1 MKQFRNTYLAQVS
14 IAVLMVLAACSGLTN
29 ESLESGNRQIKGKE
43 ARKPVEFVVEP
54 ENLNVSIDGKVY
66 EAETEES
73 FNVTKI
79 NDGVIESFNGDI
91 NNWWTGEGGRYVTET
106 SGGALKVKAKKVGPR
121 YDAFGSPYPNLDFSG
136 GVALR
141 VRARAES
148 EKAPVLRIDLRDA
161 NGYTSNAKPVVNR
174 IAIDNSKYT
183 EYYFVYDAKLKQA
196 WPEEKVLDPKAINQ
210 LTYFLN
216 PGSTP
221 WTGTLYIDE
230 VRAIPLSQVPKVTK
244 PVVVGSNGGM
254 IESFEDGMITWWVSG
269 NEKGD
274 SPDGHSMRI
283 VANKVGPAYDA
294 FGRSFDPINFNVAS
308 TIRVRAK
315 VEAAEAPNVR
325 LDVKDPNGY
334 ATNGRPNIVKFDK
347 GDVWTDYYFPYKGKF
362 TQTWP
367 VYKKVDPTQIQEM
380 LFMINAGKSP
390 WSGKLYIKE
399 IEAMEPL
406 PEEDKGATSASGK
419 IVQESPSTLPGIVMD
434 NIEGGV
440 DSWWLGSDK
449 FTVTSLKD
457 KIMQVSGKDVGPD
470 YETFGRGFET
480 IDFTKTPIVVIR
492 GMVEEGQPSPLVRFD
507 VKDSDGHVAN
517 AEPIII
523 PFQSDGKFRDYFY
536 DFRGKFLQTYPDNQ
550 TVNPAIIS
558 EMIFFVNPGGPKIS
572 TTFYIED
579 IKALTPEEYQKALNK

>member
-1 MKQFRNTYLAQVS
+1 
-14 IAVLMVLAACSGLTN
+14 
-29 ESLESGNRQIKGKE
+29 
-43 ARKPVEFVVEP
+43 
-54 ENLNVSIDGKVY
+54 
-66 EAETEES
+66 
-73 FNVTKI
+73 
-79 NDGVIESFNGDI
+79 
-91 NNWWTGEGGRYVTET
+91 
-106 SGGALKVKAKKVGPR
+106 
-121 YDAFGSPYPNLDFSG
+121 
-136 GVALR
+136 
-141 VRARAES
+141 
-148 EKAPVLRIDLRDA
+148 
-161 NGYTSNAKPVVNR
+161 
-174 IAIDNSKYT
+174 
-183 EYYFVYDAKLKQA
+183 
-196 WPEEKVLDPKAINQ
+196 
-210 LTYFLN
+210 
-216 PGSTP
+216 
-221 WTGTLYIDE
+221 
-230 VRAIPLSQVPKVTK
+230 
-244 PVVVGSNGGM
+244 
-254 IESFEDGMITWWVSG
+254 
-269 NEKGD
+269 
-274 SPDGHSMRI
+274 
-283 VANKVGPAYDA
+283 
-294 FGRSFDPINFNVAS
+294 
-308 TIRVRAK
+308 
-315 VEAAEAPNVR
+315 
-325 LDVKDPNGY
+325 
-334 ATNGRPNIVKFDK
+334 
-347 GDVWTDYYFPYKGKF
+347 
-362 TQTWP
+362 
-367 VYKKVDPTQIQEM
+367 
-380 LFMINAGKSP
+380 MINAGKSP